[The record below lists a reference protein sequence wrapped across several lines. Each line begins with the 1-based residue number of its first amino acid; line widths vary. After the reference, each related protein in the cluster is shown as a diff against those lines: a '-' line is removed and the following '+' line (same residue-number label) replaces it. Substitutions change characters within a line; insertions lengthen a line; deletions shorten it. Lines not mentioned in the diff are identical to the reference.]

1 MTPAPRWTAGAVGPV
16 TVDAALVAIAL
27 LDATLSA
34 GSEGGAAL
42 GTSVLAALAL
52 AVRRRRP
59 YAAFALTL
67 PALFI
72 GYVLIAPIVA
82 LYTLAATSR
91 DRRPVLACAV
101 LAGLGDFVSPLSDFH
116 WHSKFDDL
124 LYLIYA
130 GVFAGAPVALG
141 LLVQARQDLR
151 DRLTELTTG
160 HDREQRL
167 LADRVLAQ
175 ERARLAREMHDVVSH
190 QVSLIAVQAGALRVT
205 TGEDA
210 ARDAARTIREL
221 AVATLTELRHMVG
234 VLRTSGCSA
243 PDLAPQPRLGD
254 IPTLVAGSGHQ
265 ARVDLDDAAA
275 GAWPNAVQR
284 AAYRTVQEALTNI
297 TKHAPGARVTVQ
309 VTPWQRGL
317 RVAVRNGPAPSQPI
331 SGLPD
336 GGHGLIGL
344 RERAEL
350 LGGTLRTEPTPDGGY
365 LVEVTFPGTFHASLP
380 ATNDDDERPSR
391 GGKA

>member
-1 MTPAPRWTAGAVGPV
+1 MTSAPRWTAGAV
-16 TVDAALVAIAL
+16 DAALVALAL
-27 LDATLSA
+27 LDAALSS
-34 GSEGGAAL
+34 GSEGGAEL

-52 AVRRRRP
+52 AVRRRWP

-72 GYVLIAPIVA
+72 PDVLIAPIVA

-101 LAGLGDFVSPLSDFH
+101 LAGLADFVSWPLSDFH
-116 WHSKFDDL
+116 WDSKFDDL
-124 LYLIYA
+124 LDLIYA
-130 GVFAGAPVALG
+130 GVFAGAPVTLG
-141 LLVQARQDLR
+141 LLVQARQELR

-160 HDREQRL
+160 RDREQRL

-221 AVATLTELRHMVG
+221 SVATLTELRHMVG
-234 VLRTSGCSA
+234 VLRTPGGPA
-243 PDLAPQPRLGD
+243 VDLAPQPRLAD

-265 ARVDLDDAAA
+265 ARVDLDGAAA
-275 GAWPNAVQR
+275 GGWPDAVQR

-297 TKHAPGARVTVQ
+297 TKHAPGARVTVR
-309 VTPWQRGL
+309 VNPWQRGL
-317 RVAVRNGPAPSQPI
+317 RVTVRNGPPPGQPTP
-331 SGLPD
+331 GLPE

-350 LGGTLRTEPTPDGGY
+350 LGGTLCAEPTPDGGY
-365 LVEVTFPGTFHASLP
+365 LVEATFSGAPHGAYP
-380 ATNDDDERPSR
+380 PPPSSHDPR
-391 GGKA
+391 GSA